1 MQQKPLIQTAGIIV
15 MLAFFPSLLFTS
27 ILQGTEYDLDF
38 IPSTYQ
44 DIMHV

>member
-1 MQQKPLIQTAGIIV
+1 MQQEPLIRTAGIIV
-15 MLAFFPSLLFTS
+15 VLAFLPSLLFTS
-27 ILQGTEYDLDF
+27 VLQGTEYDLDF